1 MPPKRNPSAPVVGDW
16 VQWLDRNGLPRAALV
31 LDVRR
36 DGTLN
41 LEVHEYPLTVTLHES
56 VRVGDF
62 PGGWR
67 RIR

>member
-1 MPPKRNPSAPVVGDW
+1 MDEH
-16 VQWLDRNGLPRAALV
+16 GLPRAALV

-41 LEVHEYPLTVTLHES
+41 LEVHEYPLVVTLREL
-56 VRVGDF
+56 VTKGDF

-67 RIR
+67 SRQ